1 MKNNEIYNKWIEFI
15 NDVKIKKY
23 FITNEELWYNNL
35 EKVKKYIDKNNKRP
49 SQIDTDK
56 EVKILG
62 KFISHQIINY
72 KKKVDIMKNNEIYNK
87 WTEFINNE
95 KFKHYF
101 ITNNELWYNKLAE
114 VKEYINNNNKKPSTT
129 DKNKDI
135 KSLGLWI
142 SLQQRNYKKED
153 ITKNI
158 EIYNKWAE
166 FINDVRYIIYF
177 QSNEEIWLNYYKE
190 VKKYIDNNN
199 KRPSSEDKN
208 KEIRFL
214 GDWIITQ
221 QKNHKKKNCIMK
233 NEEIYN
239 IWTEFINNEK
249 YKTYFLSNEEQ
260 WLNNLKKVEEYILQ
274 NNKKPSRNDKNQ
286 EIKFLGS
293 WISNQQKSYKNDDN
307 IMKDENIRN
316 LWKDFTNKYNKYFQ
330 TSDNNDETTFD
341 SNQTITISEPS
352 ISLVKNRPEQSKLR
366 KYLIDN
372 KENKCII
379 CRITKPFKL
388 LECAHLLPH
397 CKIDNET
404 KCDLNIVEFMCLDCH
419 KLYDCGEIGVYNGK
433 LQIKDIDE
441 YPQYTDLENINIE
454 CYNEL
459 NKKYFDNHFEN
470 IYKNSC

>member
-1 MKNNEIYNKWIEFI
+1 MTQTKNY
-15 NDVKIKKY
+15 
-23 FITNEELWYNNL
+23 T
-35 EKVKKYIDKNNKRP
+35 
-49 SQIDTDK
+49 
-56 EVKILG
+56 
-62 KFISHQIINY
+62 
-72 KKKVDIMKNNEIYNK
+72 
-87 WTEFINNE
+87 
-95 KFKHYF
+95 
-101 ITNNELWYNKLAE
+101 
-114 VKEYINNNNKKPSTT
+114 
-129 DKNKDI
+129 
-135 KSLGLWI
+135 
-142 SLQQRNYKKED
+142 KKE
-153 ITKNI
+153 
-158 EIYNKWAE
+158 
-166 FINDVRYIIYF
+166 
-177 QSNEEIWLNYYKE
+177 Q
-190 VKKYIDNNN
+190 
-199 KRPSSEDKN
+199 
-208 KEIRFL
+208 
-214 GDWIITQ
+214 
-221 QKNHKKKNCIMK
+221 IMK

-239 IWTEFINNEK
+239 IWTDFIKDNK
-249 YKTYFLSNEEQ
+249 YKIYFQSNEEL

-274 NNKKPSRNDKNQ
+274 NNRKPSRNDKNQ

-293 WISNQQKSYKNDDN
+293 WISNQQKSYKNNDN
-307 IMKDENIRN
+307 IMKEENIRN
-316 LWKDFTNKYNKYFQ
+316 LWKDFTNKYFQ
-330 TSDNNDETTFD
+330 TSDNDNNDETTFD

-379 CRITKPFKL
+379 CRIIKPVKL

-441 YPQYTDLENINIE
+441 YPQYIDLENINIE